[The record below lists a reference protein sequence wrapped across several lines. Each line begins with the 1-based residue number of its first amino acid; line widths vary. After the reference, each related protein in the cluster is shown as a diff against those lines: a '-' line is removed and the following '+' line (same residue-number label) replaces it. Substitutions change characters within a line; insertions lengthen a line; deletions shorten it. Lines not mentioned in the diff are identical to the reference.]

1 MPDMKRALKIC
12 GALAVTSLIASLAA
26 PSAGASPTGYW
37 KLFVTI
43 DLSSEGTAT
52 NDHCFPDPTQVKPS
66 PMTATASEKVTVRTV
81 RPTVVDAH
89 EAPNGV
95 PVFGEYVFGQSFRA
109 NVTATRSSGLDG
121 GGEPLD
127 CGGGPPD
134 RRPRCG
140 TKSLRSGLYVN
151 PLGGIHSWK
160 GFVVE
165 LQETPLGSFPNCQVT
180 EAQSDLPDPFTIEV
194 RAAPRKLT
202 GHSPKLVFRGKRKL
216 KASGR
221 DGNTESTATGT
232 LSYTVKL
239 VRTNPF

>member
-1 MPDMKRALKIC
+1 MADMNRALMLG
-12 GALAVTSLIASLAA
+12 GALAAASLIAVLAA
-26 PSAGASPTGYW
+26 APAGASPTGYW

-43 DLSSEGTAT
+43 DFSSEGTAT
-52 NDHCFPDPTQVKPS
+52 DDHCFPDPSQVRPS
-66 PMTATASEKVTVRTV
+66 TMTATASEKVRVRTA

-95 PVFGEYVFGQSFRA
+95 PVFGEYVFGQAFRA
-109 NVTATRSSGLDG
+109 KVTTTRSSGLDG

-134 RRPRCG
+134 RRPSCG
-140 TKSLRSGLYVN
+140 TKSLTSGLYVN

-165 LQETPLGSFPNCQVT
+165 LQETPAGSFPDCQVT
-180 EAQSDLPDPFTIEV
+180 AAQNELPEPFTLEI

-202 GHSPKLVFRGKRKL
+202 GRSPKLVFRGKRKL
-216 KASGR
+216 KATGR

-239 VRTNPF
+239 VHTNPF